1 MITKMHMKLLSK
13 MITYVNGEFVKAN
26 KAKISINDLGFTN
39 GDMIYDTFRTFNKKP
54 FHVDLHIQRLFKT
67 SKYTGIKIFLSKKKI
82 KLIINKILRNNIKF
96 IGPNDDLW
104 CFMRFTRSGS
114 VIIDM
119 NRVKFENYSNY
130 YLNGLRLHT
139 SKIKRIP
146 KECVDPRGKIS
157 ANYVNL
163 SLAREE
169 IWKFDRKGNAILLDL
184 DGNINEGYGFN
195 IFFVKKG
202 EILTPKDDKVLN
214 GVVRYFIE
222 KIARKNKIKFQKKD
236 ISLKEAYS
244 CDECFITATGWGICP
259 IKSLDN
265 KIFINRRSNL
275 KLTSFMQNEYSK
287 IVGLNLVDQYLKFL
301 KK

>member
-1 MITKMHMKLLSK
+1 MTTRMLMKQYSK

-26 KAKISINDLGFTN
+26 KAKISIYDLGFTN

-54 FHVDLHIQRLFKT
+54 YHVDLHIQRLFKT

-82 KLIINKILRNNIKF
+82 KHIINKILKNNINF

-114 VIIDM
+114 VIIEM
-119 NRVKFENYSNY
+119 NRVKFENYANY
-130 YLNGLRLHT
+130 YSNGLRLHT